1 MTDLL
6 TAAEARFALG
16 RGASDTSK
24 SELLSMAITAV
35 TQLIEGQIGPVVYG
49 TVTAE
54 AYDGGGNVLYLKTRP
69 VAQIIQVV
77 EYDVTTAATLTAE
90 SNTSKPDSAY
100 LFSAE
105 NGRLR
110 RRSGNADAR
119 FPVGSGNVLV
129 TYVAGR
135 CVAGSIPAQYKLAA
149 AETLKSGWRAFEAA
163 NTTLGEFEVPQQT
176 FPTFA
181 VPKVIKDR
189 LSGDWQVGSGGF
201 D

>member
-6 TAAEARFALG
+6 TQQEAREAIG
-16 RGASDTSK
+16 RGANDSTK
-24 SELLSMAITAV
+24 SELLAIAITAV

-54 AYDGGGNVLYLKTRP
+54 SHDGGGNLLYLNVRP

-77 EYDVTTAATLTAE
+77 EYDNTTAATLTAE
-90 SNTSKPDSAY
+90 SNTSKPAAGY
-100 LFSAE
+100 LFHAA
-105 NGRLR
+105 NGSLR
-110 RRSGNADAR
+110 RRNTNTDDR
-119 FPVGSGNVLV
+119 FPIGVDNVVV

-135 CVAGSIPAQYKLAA
+135 CLAGAIPAQYKLAA
-149 AETLKSGWRAFEAA
+149 AETLKSGWRAFEASQ
-163 NTTLGEFEVPQQT
+163 TTLGEFDVPQQT
-176 FPTFA
+176 FPSFA

-189 LSGDWQVGSGGF
+189 LSGDWQVGYGGF

>member
-6 TAAEARFALG
+6 TNDEARVVLG
-16 RGASDTSK
+16 RGLTDSTK
-24 SELLSMAITAV
+24 SSLLEVAIAAV

-54 AYDGGGNVLYLKTRP
+54 AYDGGGNVLYLKSRP
-69 VAQIIQVV
+69 VAQVIQVV
-77 EYDVTTAATLTAE
+77 EYDNVTAGTLTAE
-90 SNTSKPDSAY
+90 SNTSKPSTSY
-100 LFSAE
+100 LVNLA
-105 NGRLR
+105 NGRLTR
-110 RRSGNADAR
+110 RNANADAR
-119 FPVGSGNVLV
+119 FAVGRGNIVV

-135 CVAGSIPAQYKLAA
+135 CQATLIPEQYKLAA

-163 NTTLGEFEVPQQT
+163 NTTLGEYDVPQQT
-176 FPTFA
+176 FPSFA

-189 LSGDWQVGSGGF
+189 LSSDWQVGSGGF